1 MSLQSRLG
9 IAFVGGCTVALALS
23 LIAAFLIHVVD
34 DRRDEDM
41 IEAHPVDLLLGYD
54 QLDLKELLGEPRYQ
68 LPEVRE
74 APELPTYR
82 PPEREIRGFVM
93 LAVEVDA
100 EGRTIDAQVL
110 EAEPSGVFE
119 TEAITQALA
128 ERWPAGSPGM
138 RDHVVQF
145 TIPGGER
152 SARSLSD

>member
-1 MSLQSRLG
+1 MTLQSRLG
-9 IAFVGGCTVALALS
+9 FAFMGGCTVALALS

-54 QLDLKELLGEPRYQ
+54 QLDLKELLGEPRYE

-82 PPEREIRGFVM
+82 PPVREIRGFVM

-100 EGRTIDAQVL
+100 EGRSVDAQVL
-110 EAEPSGVFE
+110 EAEPAGLFE

-128 ERWPAGSPGM
+128 ERWPAGSPGI

-145 TIPGGER
+145 TVPSGKR
-152 SARSLSD
+152 SGQ